1 MCFKI
6 SVIRLKFKYDR
17 TLQSLKTKN
26 IILLRGN
33 SGLELKK
40 ENHMYQF
47 SFILFILLIF
57 SLFECIKNIYI
68 KGNLESLKTTNV
80 TDF

>member
-47 SFILFILLIF
+47 LFYFFLLIF
-57 SLFECIKNIYI
+57 SLLKCTKNIYI
-68 KGNLESLKTTNV
+68 KGNLESLKATNV